1 MQALRAIAFTLFQVI
16 TVVPMG
22 IVCLLCAPLPRP
34 IRYRVT
40 IAWPA
45 MAVWAAKVL
54 LGIRYRMIGTE
65 NFPDGPAIVLSKHQ
79 STWETLFYV
88 SHLPREMCF
97 VFKRELLLLPFFG
110 WGIWLLDMIHINRR
124 KGRDAFEEVVTQGVR
139 KLAEGRWII
148 MFPEGTHT
156 RVGSKGRY
164 KTGGPRLAI
173 RTGAPVVPIAMN
185 SGDCWP
191 RRAFL
196 KTPGLITVSVGPPIA
211 SEGKTPEQL
220 LLEVETWI
228 ETEMRRITPQSYAHE
243 AVARSGKS
251 GAVLSPSN
259 GQRA

>member
-16 TVVPMG
+16 TVVPVG
-22 IVCLLCAPLPRP
+22 IVCLLCAPLPRR

-40 IAWPA
+40 ITWPS

-124 KGRDAFEEVVTQGVR
+124 KGRDAFEEVAIDYAVTFEESPPSWESARVAAPEPVLQQTPAADLETDTAYMLRGEIKSSRFGDLAAYVGEHDLVLIDCAELTRMDFISAGALLNALTAVR
-139 KLAEGRWII
+139 SSGKQIVFRHPNHLVAELLGII
-148 MFPEGTHT
+148 
-156 RVGSKGRY
+156 
-164 KTGGPRLAI
+164 
-173 RTGAPVVPIAMN
+173 
-185 SGDCWP
+185 
-191 RRAFL
+191 
-196 KTPGLITVSVGPPIA
+196 GL
-211 SEGKTPEQL
+211 
-220 LLEVETWI
+220 
-228 ETEMRRITPQSYAHE
+228 R
-243 AVARSGKS
+243 AVASVVFAR
-251 GAVLSPSN
+251 
-259 GQRA
+259 Q